1 MDTPLRP
8 ERGPGLDWLA
18 FRYLVD
24 ELTVAEVEQFERQL
38 AGDQAAREAV
48 ARAVRLVELIGRAE
62 QLGPPVSCHVATAAD
77 RGGRGVWRW
86 VLWGVA
92 AGLCGVLLYPR
103 LAAPPKAGPGA
114 RSPAAMERE
123 RAGELALAWCQVREG
138 WNVTFDDEVAAPL
151 DVAESSRGPAGDRFL
166 HDQSTDEVAPIA
178 TPSWMLD
185 AVAGLAGLALTPGD
199 E

>member
-24 ELTVAEVEQFERQL
+24 ELTPVEVEQFERRL

-48 ARAVRLVELIGRAE
+48 ARAVRLVELIGRSE
-62 QLGPPVSCHVATAAD
+62 PLGPPVSCDVAAAAD
-77 RGGRGVWRW
+77 RGGRRVGRW

-103 LAAPPKAGPGA
+103 LAALPKAGPGA
-114 RSPAAMERE
+114 RLPAATERE

-151 DVAESSRGPAGDRFL
+151 DAAESSSGPAGDRFL
-166 HDQSTDEVAPIA
+166 HDQPTDEAAPIA
-178 TPSWMLD
+178 APSWMLD
-185 AVAGLAGLALTPGD
+185 AVAGLAGVALTPG